1 MWFYAD
7 NKVTPVSPKMGSPK
21 MTPKM
26 TPIKVRPGSPRV
38 TPRPGSP
45 RVTPRPGSPRVTPR
59 PGSPVRPMP
68 GSPIVRLPGSPIVR
82 PLPGSPIVRPLP
94 GSPIVRPLPGSPRPV
109 PRTPR
114 PIPLSPVIV
123 SPGHKGSPKHFEGCD
138 TSYKTVPVPCVKYV
152 LDQHPVVFEKIRKEV
167 KYNQVPVTYEFEKK
181 QHPVKVVKKPCSPCG
196 RPKPMSPCGKQQSQL
211 PCGMLYNW
219 HLTRPPCRITSPLG
233 AGKWSPKLKETANHG
248 HPFGGKHH
256 GHHGGKWWMGKNAS
270 SPCGRKSP
278 CGRFPRW
285 QSQYV
290 PQGRSPCMV
299 STTAA
304 GSKTRCGTC

>member
-7 NKVTPVSPKMGSPK
+7 NKVTPVSPKVGSPK
-21 MTPKM
+21 MTSKM

-45 RVTPRPGSPRVTPR
+45 RVTPRVTPRPGSPRLTPRITPRPGSPRVTPRVTPR
-59 PGSPVRPMP
+59 PGSPILLPRPVT
-68 GSPIVRLPGSPIVR
+68 GSPIIR
-82 PLPGSPIVRPLP
+82 PLPGSPVIRPLP
-94 GSPIVRPLPGSPRPV
+94 GLIRPP
-109 PRTPR
+109 PRTPPR
-114 PIPLSPVIV
+114 KTPGSPVIV
-123 SPGHKGSPKHFEGCD
+123 HPGHKGSPKHFEGCD

-196 RPKPMSPCGKQQSQL
+196 TKPVSPCGKKQFKL
-211 PCGMLYNW
+211 PCGMQDNW
-219 HLTRPPCRITSPLG
+219 HLNRSPCRITSPLG
-233 AGKWSPKLKETANHG
+233 KGKWSPALKDTANL
-248 HPFGGKHH
+248 GGKH
-256 GHHGGKWWMGKNAS
+256 KWWMGKNAS

-299 STTAA
+299 GTATA
-304 GSKTRCGTC
+304 GKPRCGTC